1 MGDALWVQGVFEIRQ
16 QSSRCSRTMPRPLRL
31 HMAPGFHQFARVLR
45 RSKMGRKISR
55 LVLGL
60 EHHPWGSITKV
71 SPIAAAMNAVRRR
84 TAKLLRIV
92 SHRAGSV
99 ARLVDAP
106 IPAAERVEWRHVQ
119 YAAMDRVKKYAM
131 YGNGQTTTNSLPIWA
146 VAASQRIF
154 EMLGPYDLLAMRAVD
169 KGSKQLVE
177 QPGPW
182 RAQCLRALPGIDGF
196 PLSDAEAAIVEK
208 LQDPDHV
215 FSWMKFYWQAWRLNS
230 VDTSEVDFLR
240 ELPAWLAHR
249 PHEAP
254 EHWLCVEVLICT
266 PGDSL
271 MDKTCARPLKKLI
284 GRVFLTEKELTGF
297 QGGERG
303 TTRGLGLVRASQFR
317 LPLPSAIYDG
327 RCETYLRVF
336 AHTHGRLVPVVRLT
350 KWEMSTDRWAR
361 GRSLVGAWSTAQGE
375 LGGITGG
382 KGIAINFQ
390 LVAPLYQCVNCKH
403 SPGRTPL
410 ELKDMMITLKEP
422 IYRYLQS
429 QHFEAVRDASEYLAP
444 YKSLP
449 SQAVLSPCGFFRML
463 ASVDQCFECAVC
475 LDQASGA
482 CGWTCIRCKKSIH
495 LSCWRKV
502 REVKAECPYCR
513 ESYMTNKEEDNWEEE
528 DDDEDDEEYD
538 SEGDSDRVHRGM
550 PPPYGFFSSD
560 YSSDWE
566 DDDEEEEA
574 VSGWE
579 DEDEEDEAD
588 EEDTSGEVAIR

>member
-1 MGDALWVQGVFEIRQ
+1 M
-16 QSSRCSRTMPRPLRL
+16 
-31 HMAPGFHQFARVLR
+31 
-45 RSKMGRKISR
+45 
-55 LVLGL
+55 
-60 EHHPWGSITKV
+60 
-71 SPIAAAMNAVRRR
+71 
-84 TAKLLRIV
+84 
-92 SHRAGSV
+92 
-99 ARLVDAP
+99 
-106 IPAAERVEWRHVQ
+106 
-119 YAAMDRVKKYAM
+119 
-131 YGNGQTTTNSLPIWA
+131 
-146 VAASQRIF
+146 
-154 EMLGPYDLLAMRAVD
+154 
-169 KGSKQLVE
+169 
-177 QPGPW
+177 
-182 RAQCLRALPGIDGF
+182 
-196 PLSDAEAAIVEK
+196 EK

-422 IYRYLQS
+422 T

-528 DDDEDDEEYD
+528 DDDEDDEEDD

-550 PPPYGFFSSD
+550 PPLMDFSAQIILRTGRMTMKRRRRSP
-560 YSSDWE
+560 
-566 DDDEEEEA
+566 A
-574 VSGWE
+574 GRMRTRRTKRT
-579 DEDEEDEAD
+579 
-588 EEDTSGEVAIR
+588 EDTSGEVAIR